1 MSRKGKCT
9 REYLYTALR
18 TFAASRPQKS
28 KFPLSPEAGNTFTT
42 VHRWEG
48 ALIHPTA
55 PRPRRGKPDKI
66 CNIHFRRKLS
76 CMPSA
81 LVWNINSY
89 VSGGG
94 VGGCEV
100 FLSLCIMRQTTG

>member
-18 TFAASRPQKS
+18 KFAASQPQKL
-28 KFPLSPEAGNTFTT
+28 KFPLSLEAGDTFTT

-55 PRPRRGKPDKI
+55 RLLLTQRGKPD
-66 CNIHFRRKLS
+66 CNLQDLQYSF
-76 CMPSA
+76 P
-81 LVWNINSY
+81 
-89 VSGGG
+89 
-94 VGGCEV
+94 
-100 FLSLCIMRQTTG
+100 